1 MYEAYFLLPFTTNIV
16 CNSVPYMRIAG
27 MRMGSEKEWWER
39 LTVGLWLLMV
49 LVMSK
54 SYAGNLMSQ
63 LAVRHIPQPYQSLRD
78 VLDHTTV
85 SMIWETNT
93 AYVQYFNVS
102 SEQVF

>member
-1 MYEAYFLLPFTTNIV
+1 MAPVGSIV
-16 CNSVPYMRIAG
+16 FCLHITGIREDYGRW
-27 MRMGSEKEWWER
+27 WWER

-49 LVMSK
+49 LVLSR

-78 VLDHTTV
+78 VLDDPRA

-93 AYVQYFNVS
+93 AYVQYINVS
-102 SEQVF
+102 SEHLFFFTAKGHKK